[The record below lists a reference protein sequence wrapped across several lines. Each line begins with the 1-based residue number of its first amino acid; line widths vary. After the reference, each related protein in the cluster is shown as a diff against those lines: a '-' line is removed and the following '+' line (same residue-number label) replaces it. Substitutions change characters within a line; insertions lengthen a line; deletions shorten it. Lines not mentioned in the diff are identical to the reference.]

1 MSQAGYTPIQL
12 YYSTTA
18 SAVPSAGNLA
28 NGEPALNITDGKLYY
43 KNNSGVVT
51 LLASA
56 AGASGDVVGPASAT
70 DNALVRFDTTTGK
83 LVQNSAGILDD
94 SGNLSGL
101 AAVTATSFAGALNGT
116 VGATTPNTG
125 AFTTLSASGAVTL
138 SGGTANGVAYL
149 NGSKVLTSGSALTF
163 DGTTFATI
171 GFGRFGNGGRIE
183 GTGSALAGTGVG
195 AEIFAS
201 GGIAYYTSYDRTG
214 AAYSPLISIAGSYQ
228 AWNVSGE
235 QMRLTSTGLGIGTSS
250 PAQKLQVAGGRIR
263 MSSDN
268 VNGGDIAVDGTGL
281 AFSTL
286 GTTQP
291 IIFSRNNYA
300 TESMR
305 LDSSGNLGLGVTPS
319 AWSGLKA
326 FEFAGVGSSLASAA
340 NNNVFLSANAWYNGS
355 GWRYGISAAA
365 TQYQSFNGFHAWF
378 TAPSGTAGNA
388 ISFTQAMTLDASGN
402 LGVGQTNPS
411 AWLVN
416 GVGIGSGT
424 SDWGATI
431 YTGTASSGYLCFAD
445 GASGTDRYRGY
456 LQYNHILDAMLF
468 GTATTERARIDS
480 SGNLLVGTTG
490 TAYQNS
496 DSFNFDKT
504 NKGLYVNHINGTTTG
519 FGYVGFGYN
528 GSSIGS
534 ITQSGTT
541 AVLYNT
547 TSDQRLKEN
556 IQDAASASA
565 LIDALQVREYDWKSD
580 GSHQRYGFIAQE
592 LVTVA
597 PEAVHQPAD
606 PEAMMAVDYSK
617 LVPMLVKEIQSLR
630 QRLAALEAA

>member
-1 MSQAGYTPIQL
+1 
-12 YYSTTA
+12 
-18 SAVPSAGNLA
+18 
-28 NGEPALNITDGKLYY
+28 
-43 KNNSGVVT
+43 
-51 LLASA
+51 
-56 AGASGDVVGPASAT
+56 
-70 DNALVRFDTTTGK
+70 
-83 LVQNSAGILDD
+83 
-94 SGNLSGL
+94 
-101 AAVTATSFAGALNGT
+101 
-116 VGATTPNTG
+116 
-125 AFTTLSASGAVTL
+125 
-138 SGGTANGVAYL
+138 
-149 NGSKVLTSGSALTF
+149 
-163 DGTTFATI
+163 
-171 GFGRFGNGGRIE
+171 
-183 GTGSALAGTGVG
+183 
-195 AEIFAS
+195 
-201 GGIAYYTSYDRTG
+201 
-214 AAYSPLISIAGSYQ
+214 
-228 AWNVSGE
+228 
-235 QMRLTSTGLGIGTSS
+235 
-250 PAQKLQVAGGRIR
+250 
-263 MSSDN
+263 
-268 VNGGDIAVDGTGL
+268 
-281 AFSTL
+281 
-286 GTTQP
+286 
-291 IIFSRNNYA
+291 
-300 TESMR
+300 
-305 LDSSGNLGLGVTPS
+305 
-319 AWSGLKA
+319 
-326 FEFAGVGSSLASAA
+326 
-340 NNNVFLSANAWYNGS
+340 
-355 GWRYGISAAA
+355 
-365 TQYQSFNGFHAWF
+365 
-378 TAPSGTAGNA
+378 
-388 ISFTQAMTLDASGN
+388 MTLDASGN